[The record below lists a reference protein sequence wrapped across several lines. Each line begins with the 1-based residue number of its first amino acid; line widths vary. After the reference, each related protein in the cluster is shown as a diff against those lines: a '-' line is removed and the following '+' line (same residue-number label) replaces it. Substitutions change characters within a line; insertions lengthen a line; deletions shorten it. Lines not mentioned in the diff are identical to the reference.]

1 VKIYGVDEQPA
12 GKISEGDITYETG
25 DQCLERLTAIEGR
38 SKEPSERDV
47 GSGDL
52 KHIPPADQAG
62 AGIHLPHRYSR
73 GPSGT
78 DERPDAGAD
87 NQIGNQAPLLEGPEH
102 TDVGKPF

>member
-1 VKIYGVDEQPA
+1 MSSRRVRSANVTSP
-12 GKISEGDITYETG
+12 T
-25 DQCLERLTAIEGR
+25 RLA
-38 SKEPSERDV
+38 SKEPPERDV